1 MSDIATIG
9 YCAKDFL
16 DEYNFE
22 TVHSSYGEQYL
33 LLDLEDYMKMIVVPM
48 NGDFKRVETI
58 ISKDLSLYQD
68 SVESQFDKYVFY
80 VMKAKQIL
88 SKLCVNF
95 HAIFV
100 NYNVSEQIQANVI
113 VTSDPISNLARA
125 LTYFVLEIDNC
136 KFLLCDNFATF
147 DVVRKGI
154 KISDSAFRHAKRVVY
169 SWDQQSINFFDHC
182 NKASYNTAVI
192 KYFIKKFDYHP
203 SVTDVTKKFS
213 LNGDDYGITFICYE
227 EMKFV
232 QAISRI
238 PYIEPNSA
246 SISTIHFPQDFC
258 INEKFSITAPKIVFS
273 KEGKW
278 MTFPI
283 VLKFKEFNIEIHRYK
298 ITIVPINDICSLF
311 IPQGT
316 NIKLPV
322 RTTIKYGAIKSCDN
336 CQNYFDHSNICMK
349 ADNDHDFC
357 QTKHLFP
364 YSMCSIVIKNFKD
377 SANLVRSNS
386 ISKLLSMA
394 SLCNLTS
401 PKYSNKFSKISPQ
414 VFLNAYDDYDR
425 KVSDAMS
432 LESYLKRYETS
443 NGSWTETD
451 NLDKQ
456 FDIYPRELMTTNLG
470 ESDKPLLFIGLRHN
484 VTRFEEFFN
493 VFKTIFV
500 LPDNCTVEWHY
511 TFHADDDF
519 IHIENEKQPENLDMD
534 DYCSSITDMFPLSRQ
549 CKEKY
554 CKDFLSSSTPFCD
567 HNEFILPSCTICKK
581 SSEKSSDKFASLC
594 SFFGLGYEDNNFTFM
609 TYAEKC
615 YELVPIW
622 VKPNG
627 LKGENFSI
635 LCKNL
640 RQVDSR
646 ITLDA
651 ISKPDVIPESLFRAL
666 YPSAADGKRK
676 FSKHWYNYMTS
687 GNSMLMIL
695 RCNTSYHAIRNACL
709 QARKDSGLEWTKNIV
724 HSAEN
729 GHEAKLFLEEIIN
742 ANLDIIEP
750 LNYVDGFD
758 NYLFDFQ
765 PSLYEQRRD
774 DKGARNIESID
785 SVITNYVERIE
796 RYMDN

>member
-1 MSDIATIG
+1 MSLETNTLIG

-48 NGDFKRVETI
+48 NGDFKSVENI
-58 ISKDLSLYQD
+58 VNKDLSLYQD

-88 SKLCVNF
+88 NKLCVNF

-113 VTSDPISNLARA
+113 VTSDPITNLARA

-136 KFLLCDNFATF
+136 KFLLCDNFVTF
-147 DVVRKGI
+147 DIVRTGI

-192 KYFIKKFDYHP
+192 KYFIKKFDYKP

-213 LNGDDYGITFICYE
+213 LNGDDYGISFICYE
-227 EMKFV
+227 EMRFV
-232 QAISRI
+232 KDISRI

-246 SISTIHFPQDFC
+246 PISTLHFPQDFC
-258 INEKFSITAPKIVFS
+258 INEKYSIQAPKIVFS
-273 KEGKW
+273 KDGKW

-298 ITIVPINDICSLF
+298 ITIVPISEICSLF

-316 NIKLPV
+316 LIKLPV
-322 RTTIKYGAIKSCDN
+322 PTILKFGAIKSCEN
-336 CQNYFDHSNICMK
+336 CQNFFEHTSICMK
-349 ADNDHDFC
+349 EDNNHDFC
-357 QTKHLFP
+357 KTKQLFP
-364 YSMCSIVIKNFKD
+364 YSICSVIIKNFKD

-386 ISKLLSMA
+386 ISKLCSLA

-401 PKYSNKFSKISPQ
+401 PKYSSKFSKVSPQ
-414 VFLNAYDDYDR
+414 VFLDAYADYD
-425 KVSDAMS
+425 KKTKLTDSAS
-432 LESYLKRYETS
+432 LESYLARFESS

-451 NLDKQ
+451 SDDKQ
-456 FDIYPRELMTTNLG
+456 FDIFPKDLMSTNLCLG
-470 ESDKPLLFIGLRHN
+470 ETDKPLLFIGLRHN
-484 VTRFEEFFN
+484 ITRFEEFFN
-493 VFKTIFV
+493 TFKTTFL
-500 LPDNCTVEWHY
+500 LPDNCPVEWNY
-511 TFHADDDF
+511 TFHPDSDF
-519 IHIENEKQPENLDMD
+519 IPIEEDNKVDNVDMD
-534 DYCSSITDMFPLSRQ
+534 DYCSSITDMFPFSRQ

-581 SSEKSSDKFASLC
+581 SSVKSSGKFAVLC
-594 SFFGLGYEDNNFTFM
+594 SFFGLGYEDNNFSFM
-609 TYAEKC
+609 PYAEKC

-627 LKGENFSI
+627 LKGENFEI

-640 RQVDSR
+640 KKVDSR

-651 ISKPDVIPESLFRAL
+651 ISKPGVIPSSLFMAL

-687 GNSMLMIL
+687 GNSMLLVL
-695 RCNTSYHAIRNACL
+695 RCNTSYHAVRNACL

-729 GHEAKLFLEEIIN
+729 PQERKLFYEEIIN
-742 ANLDIIEP
+742 AHLDIIEP

-758 NYLFDFQ
+758 NYLYEFH
-765 PSLYEQRRD
+765 PSLF
-774 DKGARNIESID
+774 
-785 SVITNYVERIE
+785 
-796 RYMDN
+796 